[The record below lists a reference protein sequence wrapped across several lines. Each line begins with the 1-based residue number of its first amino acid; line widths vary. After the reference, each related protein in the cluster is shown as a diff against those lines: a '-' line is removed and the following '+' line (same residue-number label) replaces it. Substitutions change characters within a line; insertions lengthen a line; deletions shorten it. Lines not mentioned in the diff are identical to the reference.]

1 MVSSHTSLPGLT
13 IATHHNKLWLSL
25 ATTLPTLNSVLQIKS
40 KTPKPW
46 KSITMV
52 VTQVPQTDTMVAP
65 TCLNPN
71 KTPTSQTS

>member
-40 KTPKPW
+40 KTPK
-46 KSITMV
+46 TMEINHYGHH
-52 VTQVPQTDTMVAP
+52 TGT
-65 TCLNPN
+65 PN
-71 KTPTSQTS
+71 RHDGGTYMSEP